1 MAWACWKT
9 YVSRPEGDA
18 MRGYALNV
26 LSIAHMAVRA
36 EEALCSATAYRSW
49 CCRFDPGN
57 VICAEENLA
66 IVYKNLGRYE
76 EAIPIMQ
83 QLRAAKL
90 RRLRGSENEDSV
102 NSLLNLAESLGGS
115 GRYEEA
121 IQLLSAERP
130 AACRALG
137 SDHSLCLSL
146 AHILGTA
153 HLLRG
158 ADVGDF
164 LAAGAIYRDVIPRN
178 RKVLGPDHPRTR
190 TTEHTFVQALEA
202 LEKAGCEANLL
213 EKLCSGVLRGG
224 WHSKEY
230 EPRSRPGPWKK

>member
-1 MAWACWKT
+1 M
-9 YVSRPEGDA
+9 
-18 MRGYALNV
+18 NV
-26 LSIAHMAVRA
+26 LTIAHMAVRA

-49 CCRFDPGN
+49 CCRFDPMN

-90 RRLRGSENEDSV
+90 RRLRGSEDEHSV
-102 NSLLNLAESLGGS
+102 TSLLNLAASMSQANHQAEV
-115 GRYEEA
+115 
-121 IQLLSAERP
+121 IQLLREERP

-137 SDHSLCLSL
+137 EDHHICISL
-146 AHILGTA
+146 ADILGRA
-153 HLLRG
+153 HHWHGVESGNATEL
-158 ADVGDF
+158 
-164 LAAGAIYRDVIPRN
+164 LAAGAVLRDAILRS
-178 RKVLGPDHPRTR
+178 RKVLGPTHPLTTKRELSFVRT
-190 TTEHTFVQALEA
+190 LEA